1 MRTLYQRN
9 ETMFKALQ
17 SRNFK
22 LFFYGQSVSV
32 IGTWLQKTAVSW
44 MVYSIT
50 GSVFLLGLAT
60 FLSMIPSLFLAP
72 LAGSIIGRYNRHRSM
87 ILLQSLAM
95 LQAGA
100 LALLI
105 YLKIYNISFILAL
118 SLIQGI
124 INAFDMTCRQTMM
137 VDIVDNKENLAN
149 AVALNSTI
157 TNFARIAGP
166 AFAGIILHQ
175 YGEDICFIGN
185 FLSYIPV
192 LISLA
197 LMRIKPYT
205 KATDKLKMMDDF
217 IEGLDYLK
225 KESEMAKMLLMLA
238 CSSLFV
244 ISFNTLM
251 PVFAKD
257 IFNGNAQTF
266 SWFESAAGIGSI
278 ITAIYMA
285 NLKSAENTNKIM
297 LAASVLLGF
306 SILILALSSSL
317 ILALICMVLSGIGMM
332 GQTSSINIYIQTNST
347 SHMRSRSISYY
358 LMAFQGMIP
367 VGSLLIGYVSHFIGI
382 RTTVA
387 IQGII
392 CLLSVILYTYYKNQ
406 KTTDELKTCPVHY
419 KN

>member
-1 MRTLYQRN
+1 
-9 ETMFKALQ
+9 MFKALK
-17 SRNFK
+17 SKNFK

-44 MVYSIT
+44 MVYSVT

-72 LAGSIIGRYNRHRSM
+72 LAGSIIGRYDKHRAM

-100 LALLI
+100 LALMI
-105 YLKIYNISFILAL
+105 YLKIYNINFILAL

-124 INAFDMTCRQTMM
+124 INSFDMTCRQTMM
-137 VDIVDNKENLAN
+137 IDIVDNKEDLPN
-149 AVALNSTI
+149 AVALNSTLN
-157 TNFARIAGP
+157 NFARIAGP
-166 AFAGIILHQ
+166 ALAGIILHN

-192 LISLA
+192 LISL
-197 LMRIKPYT
+197 LMMKITPHI
-205 KATDKLKMMDDF
+205 KATDKMKMYDDF
-217 IEGLDYLK
+217 IEGLDYVK
-225 KESEMAKMLLMLA
+225 KETEMAKMLLMLM

-257 IFNGNAQTF
+257 IFSGNAQTF

-278 ITAIYMA
+278 LSAIYLA
-285 NLKSAENTNKIM
+285 NLKKADNMGKIM
-297 LAASVLLGF
+297 ITASLLLGF
-306 SILILALSSSL
+306 SIIILAYSNSL
-317 ILALICMVLSGIGMM
+317 TVALICMALSGVGMM
-332 GQTSSINIYIQTNST
+332 AQTSSINIYIQTQST
-347 SHMRSRSISYY
+347 VNMRSRSISYY
-358 LMAFQGMIP
+358 LMAYQGMIP
-367 VGSLLIGYVSHFIGI
+367 VGSLIIGYVSHIIGT
-382 RTTVA
+382 RNTVA

-392 CLLSVILYTYYKNQ
+392 CILSVIVYVYYKRHSSEE
-406 KTTDELKTCPVHY
+406 ELESCQVQFRNS

>member
-1 MRTLYQRN
+1 
-9 ETMFKALQ
+9 MFKALK

-72 LAGSIIGRYNRHRSM
+72 LAGSIIGRYDRHKAM

-105 YLKIYNISFILAL
+105 YLKIYNINFILAL
-118 SLIQGI
+118 SLFQGI

-137 VDIVDNKENLAN
+137 IDIVDNKEDLPN
-149 AVALNSTI
+149 AVALNSTLN
-157 TNFARIAGP
+157 NFARIAGP
-166 AFAGIILHQ
+166 ALAGIILHN

-192 LISLA
+192 LISL
-197 LMRIKPYT
+197 LMMKITPHIK
-205 KATDKLKMMDDF
+205 AVDKFKMLEDF
-217 IEGLDYLK
+217 IEGFDYIK
-225 KESEMAKMLLMLA
+225 KEAEMAKMLLMLT

-257 IFNGNAQTF
+257 IFSGNAQTF

-278 ITAIYMA
+278 ISAIYLA
-285 NLKSAENTNKIM
+285 NLKKSDNMSKIM
-297 LAASVLLGF
+297 IAASLLLGF
-306 SILILALSSSL
+306 SIIILAYSNSL
-317 ILALICMVLSGIGMM
+317 TIALICMALSGVGMM
-332 GQTSSINIYIQTNST
+332 AQTSSINIYIQTQSVVN
-347 SHMRSRSISYY
+347 MRSRSISYY
-358 LMAFQGMIP
+358 LMAYQGMIP
-367 VGSLLIGYVSHFIGI
+367 VGSLIIGYVSHIIGT
-382 RTTVA
+382 RNTVA

-392 CLLSVILYTYYKNQ
+392 SIISVIVYVYYKNRSPQ
-406 KTTDELKTCPVHY
+406 EDLETCPVRY
-419 KN
+419 KDSKF

>member
-1 MRTLYQRN
+1 
-9 ETMFKALQ
+9 MFKALK
-17 SRNFK
+17 SKNFK

-44 MVYSIT
+44 MVYSVT

-72 LAGSIIGRYNRHRSM
+72 LAGSIIGRYDRHKAM

-105 YLKIYNISFILAL
+105 YLKIYNINFILAL
-118 SLIQGI
+118 SLFQGI

-137 VDIVDNKENLAN
+137 IDIVDNKEDLSN
-149 AVALNSTI
+149 AVALNSTLN
-157 TNFARIAGP
+157 NFARIAGP
-166 AFAGIILHQ
+166 ALAGIILHQ

-192 LISLA
+192 LVSL
-197 LMRIKPYT
+197 LMMKITPHI
-205 KATDKLKMMDDF
+205 KATDKFKMLEDF
-217 IEGLDYLK
+217 LEGFDYVK
-225 KESEMAKMLLMLA
+225 KEAEMAKMLLMLM

-257 IFNGNAQTF
+257 IFSGNAQTF

-278 ITAIYMA
+278 VSALYLA
-285 NLKSAENTNKIM
+285 NLKSAENMNKIM
-297 LAASVLLGF
+297 IIASFLLGCSIIVLSF
-306 SILILALSSSL
+306 SNSL
-317 ILALICMVLSGIGMM
+317 LPALICMGLSGVGMM
-332 GQTSSINIYIQTNST
+332 AQTSSINIYIQTQSAVN
-347 SHMRSRSISYY
+347 MRSRSISYY
-358 LMAFQGMIP
+358 LMAYQGMIS
-367 VGSLLIGYVSHFIGI
+367 VGSLIIGYVSHIIGT
-382 RTTVA
+382 RNTVA

-392 CLLSVILYTYYKNQ
+392 CIISVIVYVYYKNRSSEE
-406 KTTDELKTCPVHY
+406 ELGTVPVRY
-419 KN
+419 EE

>member
-1 MRTLYQRN
+1 
-9 ETMFKALQ
+9 MFKALK
-17 SRNFK
+17 SKNFK

-72 LAGSIIGRYNRHRSM
+72 IAGSIIGRYDRHRAM

-105 YLKIYNISFILAL
+105 YLKIYNINFILAL

-124 INAFDMTCRQTMM
+124 INSFDMTCRQTMM
-137 VDIVDNKENLAN
+137 IDIVDDKEDLPN
-149 AVALNSTI
+149 AVALNSTLN
-157 TNFARIAGP
+157 NFARIAGP
-166 AFAGIILHQ
+166 ALAGIILHN

-192 LISLA
+192 LISL
-197 LMRIKPYT
+197 LMMKITPHI
-205 KATDKLKMMDDF
+205 KATDKLKMYNDF
-217 IEGLDYLK
+217 IEGLDYVK
-225 KESEMAKMLLMLA
+225 KETEMAKMLLMLM

-257 IFNGNAQTF
+257 IFSGNAQTF

-278 ITAIYMA
+278 VSAIYLA
-285 NLKSAENTNKIM
+285 NLKKADNMGKIM
-297 LAASVLLGF
+297 IAASLLLGF
-306 SILILALSSSL
+306 SIIILAYSNSL
-317 ILALICMVLSGIGMM
+317 TVALICMALSGVGMM
-332 GQTSSINIYIQTNST
+332 AQTSSINIYVQTQST
-347 SHMRSRSISYY
+347 VNMRSRSISYY
-358 LMAFQGMIP
+358 MMAYQGMIP
-367 VGSLLIGYVSHFIGI
+367 VGSLIIGYVSHIIGT
-382 RTTVA
+382 RNTVA
-387 IQGII
+387 IQGVISII
-392 CLLSVILYTYYKNQ
+392 SVIVYVYYKNRSAEEEDLESCQ
-406 KTTDELKTCPVHY
+406 IQY
-419 KN
+419 RNSKN

>member
-1 MRTLYQRN
+1 
-9 ETMFKALQ
+9 MFKALK
-17 SRNFK
+17 SKNFK

-32 IGTWLQKTAVSW
+32 VGTWMQKTAISW

-72 LAGSIIGRYNRHRSM
+72 LAGSIIGRYDRHKAM
-87 ILLQSLAM
+87 LLLQSMAM
-95 LQAGA
+95 MQAGA

-105 YLKIYNISFILAL
+105 YLKIYNINFILAL

-137 VDIVDNKENLAN
+137 IDIVDDKEDLPN
-149 AVALNSTI
+149 AVALNSTLN
-157 TNFARIAGP
+157 NFARIAGP
-166 AFAGIILHQ
+166 ALAGIILHN

-192 LISLA
+192 LISL
-197 LMRIKPYT
+197 LMMKITPHIK
-205 KATDKLKMMDDF
+205 AVDKFKMLEDF
-217 IEGLDYLK
+217 IEGFDYVK
-225 KESEMAKMLLMLA
+225 KETEMAKMLLMLM

-257 IFNGNAQTF
+257 IFSGNAQTF

-278 ITAIYMA
+278 LSAIYLA
-285 NLKSAENTNKIM
+285 NLKKSDQMSKIM
-297 LAASVLLGF
+297 IAASLLLGF
-306 SILILALSSSL
+306 SIIILAYSNNLTV
-317 ILALICMVLSGIGMM
+317 ALICMALSGIGMM
-332 GQTSSINIYIQTNST
+332 AQTSSINIYVQTQSAVN
-347 SHMRSRSISYY
+347 MRSRSISYY
-358 LMAFQGMIP
+358 LMAYQGMIP
-367 VGSLLIGYVSHFIGI
+367 VGSLIIGYVSHIIGT
-382 RTTVA
+382 RHTVA

-392 CLLSVILYTYYKNQ
+392 CILSVIVYVYYKNRSSQ
-406 KTTDELKTCPVHY
+406 EDLETCPVRY
-419 KN
+419 KDSEF

>member
-1 MRTLYQRN
+1 
-9 ETMFKALQ
+9 MFKALK
-17 SRNFK
+17 SKNFK

-72 LAGSIIGRYNRHRSM
+72 LAGSIIGRYDRHKTM

-105 YLKIYNISFILAL
+105 YLKIYNINFILAL
-118 SLIQGI
+118 SLFQGI

-137 VDIVDNKENLAN
+137 IDIVDNKEDLPN
-149 AVALNSTI
+149 AVALNSTLN
-157 TNFARIAGP
+157 NFARIAGP
-166 AFAGIILHQ
+166 ALAGIILHN

-192 LISLA
+192 LISL
-197 LMRIKPYT
+197 LMMKITPHIK
-205 KATDKLKMMDDF
+205 AVDKFKMLEDF
-217 IEGLDYLK
+217 IEGFDYIK
-225 KESEMAKMLLMLA
+225 KEAEMAKMLLMLT

-257 IFNGNAQTF
+257 IFSGNAQTF

-278 ITAIYMA
+278 ISAIYLA
-285 NLKSAENTNKIM
+285 NLKKSDNMSKIM
-297 LAASVLLGF
+297 IAASLLLGF
-306 SILILALSSSL
+306 SIIILAYSNSL
-317 ILALICMVLSGIGMM
+317 TIALICMALSGVGMM
-332 GQTSSINIYIQTNST
+332 AQTSSINIYIQTQSAVN
-347 SHMRSRSISYY
+347 MRSRSISYY
-358 LMAFQGMIP
+358 LMAYQGMIP
-367 VGSLLIGYVSHFIGI
+367 VGSLIIGYVSHIIGT
-382 RTTVA
+382 RNTVA

-392 CLLSVILYTYYKNQ
+392 SILSVIVYVYYK
-406 KTTDELKTCPVHY
+406 KHKASEELETCPVTY
-419 KN
+419 KNSKF

>member
-1 MRTLYQRN
+1 
-9 ETMFKALQ
+9 MFKALK

-22 LFFYGQSVSV
+22 LFFYGQSVSIV
-32 IGTWLQKTAVSW
+32 GTWLQKTAVSW

-72 LAGSIIGRYNRHRSM
+72 LAGSVIGRYDRHKAM

-100 LALLI
+100 LALLL
-105 YLKIYNISFILAL
+105 YLKIYNINFILAL
-118 SLIQGI
+118 SLFQGI

-137 VDIVDNKENLAN
+137 IDIVDDKEDLPN
-149 AVALNSTI
+149 AVALNSTLN
-157 TNFARIAGP
+157 NFARIAGP
-166 AFAGIILHQ
+166 ALAGIILHN

-192 LISLA
+192 LVSL
-197 LMRIKPYT
+197 LMMRITPHI
-205 KATDKLKMMDDF
+205 KAEDKFKMLDDF
-217 IEGLDYLK
+217 LEGLDYVK
-225 KESEMAKMLLMLA
+225 KETEMARMLLMLM

-257 IFNGNAQTF
+257 IFSGNAQTF

-278 ITAIYMA
+278 VSAIYLA
-285 NLKSAENTNKIM
+285 NLKKADNMNKIM
-297 LAASVLLGF
+297 IAASLLLGF
-306 SILILALSSSL
+306 SIIILAYSNSL
-317 ILALICMVLSGIGMM
+317 TIALICMALSGVGMM
-332 GQTSSINIYIQTNST
+332 AQTSSINIYVQTQSSVN
-347 SHMRSRSISYY
+347 MRSRSISYY
-358 LMAFQGMIP
+358 LMAYQGMIP
-367 VGSLLIGYVSHFIGI
+367 VGSLIIGYVSHIIGT
-382 RTTVA
+382 RNTVA

-392 CLLSVILYTYYKNQ
+392 CIVSVIVYVYYK
-406 KTTDELKTCPVHY
+406 KHTTSEDLETCPVPY
-419 KN
+419 RNSKD

>member
-1 MRTLYQRN
+1 
-9 ETMFKALQ
+9 MFKALK
-17 SRNFK
+17 SKNFK

-72 LAGSIIGRYNRHRSM
+72 LAGSIIGRYDRHKAM

-105 YLKIYNISFILAL
+105 YLKIYNINFILAL
-118 SLIQGI
+118 SLFQGI

-137 VDIVDNKENLAN
+137 IDIVDNKEDLPN
-149 AVALNSTI
+149 AVALNSTLN
-157 TNFARIAGP
+157 NFARIAGP
-166 AFAGIILHQ
+166 ALAGIILHN

-192 LISLA
+192 LISL
-197 LMRIKPYT
+197 LMMKITPHIK
-205 KATDKLKMMDDF
+205 AVDKFKMLEDF
-217 IEGLDYLK
+217 IEGFDYIK
-225 KESEMAKMLLMLA
+225 KEAEMAKMLLMLT

-257 IFNGNAQTF
+257 IFSGNAQTF

-278 ITAIYMA
+278 ISAIYLA
-285 NLKSAENTNKIM
+285 NLKKSDKMSKIM
-297 LAASVLLGF
+297 IAASLLLGF
-306 SILILALSSSL
+306 SIIILAYSNSL
-317 ILALICMVLSGIGMM
+317 TIALICMALSGVGMM
-332 GQTSSINIYIQTNST
+332 AQTSSINIYIQTQSAVN
-347 SHMRSRSISYY
+347 MRSRSISYY
-358 LMAFQGMIP
+358 LMAYQGMIP
-367 VGSLLIGYVSHFIGI
+367 VGSLIIGYVSHIIGT
-382 RTTVA
+382 RNTVA
-387 IQGII
+387 FQGII
-392 CLLSVILYTYYKNQ
+392 SILSVIVYVYYK
-406 KTTDELKTCPVHY
+406 KHKASEELETCPVTY
-419 KN
+419 KNSKF

>member
-1 MRTLYQRN
+1 
-9 ETMFKALQ
+9 MFKALK
-17 SRNFK
+17 SKNFK

-44 MVYSIT
+44 MVYSVT

-72 LAGSIIGRYNRHRSM
+72 LAGSIIGRYDKHRAM

-100 LALLI
+100 LALMI
-105 YLKIYNISFILAL
+105 YLKIYNINFILAL

-124 INAFDMTCRQTMM
+124 INSFDMTCRQTMM
-137 VDIVDNKENLAN
+137 IDIVDNKEDLPN
-149 AVALNSTI
+149 AVALNSTLN
-157 TNFARIAGP
+157 NFARIAGP
-166 AFAGIILHQ
+166 ALAGIILHN

-192 LISLA
+192 LISL
-197 LMRIKPYT
+197 LMMKIPQHI
-205 KATDKLKMMDDF
+205 KATDKLKMYDDF
-217 IEGLDYLK
+217 IEGLDYVR
-225 KESEMAKMLLMLA
+225 KETEMAKMLLMLM

-257 IFNGNAQTF
+257 IFSGNAQTF

-278 ITAIYMA
+278 VSAIYLA
-285 NLKSAENTNKIM
+285 NLKKADNMGKIM
-297 LAASVLLGF
+297 IAASLLLGF
-306 SILILALSSSL
+306 SIIILAYSNSL
-317 ILALICMVLSGIGMM
+317 TVALICMALSGVGMM
-332 GQTSSINIYIQTNST
+332 AQTSSINIYIQTQSSVN
-347 SHMRSRSISYY
+347 MRSRSISYY
-358 LMAFQGMIP
+358 LMAYQGMIP
-367 VGSLLIGYVSHFIGI
+367 VGSLIIGYVSHIIGT
-382 RTTVA
+382 RNTVA
-387 IQGII
+387 IQGVISII
-392 CLLSVILYTYYKNQ
+392 SVIVYVYYKRH
-406 KTTDELKTCPVHY
+406 TSDEDDLETCQVPY

>member
-1 MRTLYQRN
+1 
-9 ETMFKALQ
+9 MFKALK
-17 SRNFK
+17 SKNFK

-44 MVYSIT
+44 MVYSVT

-72 LAGSIIGRYNRHRSM
+72 LAGSIIGRYDRHRAM
-87 ILLQSLAM
+87 IVLQSLAM

-105 YLKIYNISFILAL
+105 YLKIYNINFILAL

-124 INAFDMTCRQTMM
+124 INSFDMTCRQTMM
-137 VDIVDNKENLAN
+137 IDIVNDKEDLPN
-149 AVALNSTI
+149 AVALNSTLN
-157 TNFARIAGP
+157 NFARIAGP
-166 AFAGIILHQ
+166 ALAGIILHN

-192 LISLA
+192 LISL
-197 LMRIKPYT
+197 LMMKITPHI
-205 KATDKLKMMDDF
+205 KATDKLKMYDDF
-217 IEGLDYLK
+217 IEGLDYIK
-225 KESEMAKMLLMLA
+225 KETEMAKMLLMLM

-278 ITAIYMA
+278 VSAIYLA
-285 NLKSAENTNKIM
+285 NLKKADNMGKIM
-297 LAASVLLGF
+297 IFASLLLGF
-306 SILILALSSSL
+306 SIIIMAYSNSL
-317 ILALICMVLSGIGMM
+317 TVALICMALSGIGMM
-332 GQTSSINIYIQTNST
+332 AQTSSINIYIQTQST
-347 SHMRSRSISYY
+347 VNMRSRSISYY
-358 LMAFQGMIP
+358 MMAYQGMIP
-367 VGSLLIGYVSHFIGI
+367 VGSLIIGYVSHIIGT
-382 RTTVA
+382 RNTVA

-392 CLLSVILYTYYKNQ
+392 SIISVIVYVYYKNRSAEEDDLESCQ
-406 KTTDELKTCPVHY
+406 VQFRNS

>member
-1 MRTLYQRN
+1 
-9 ETMFKALQ
+9 MFKALK
-17 SRNFK
+17 SKNFK

-72 LAGSIIGRYNRHRSM
+72 LAGSIIGRYDRHKAM

-95 LQAGA
+95 FQAGA

-105 YLKIYNISFILAL
+105 YLKIYNINFILAL
-118 SLIQGI
+118 SLFQGI
-124 INAFDMTCRQTMM
+124 INSFDMTCRQTMM
-137 VDIVDNKENLAN
+137 IDIVDNKEDLPN
-149 AVALNSTI
+149 AVALNSTLN
-157 TNFARIAGP
+157 NFARIAGP
-166 AFAGIILHQ
+166 ALAGIILHQ

-192 LISLA
+192 LISLF
-197 LMRIKPYT
+197 MMKITPHI
-205 KATDKLKMMDDF
+205 KATDKLKMYDDF
-217 IEGLDYLK
+217 IEGLDYVR
-225 KESEMAKMLLMLA
+225 KESEMAKMLLMLM

-257 IFNGNAQTF
+257 IFSGNAQTF

-278 ITAIYMA
+278 LSAIYLA
-285 NLKSAENTNKIM
+285 NLKKSDNMGKIM
-297 LAASVLLGF
+297 IAASLLLGF
-306 SILILALSSSL
+306 SIIILAYSNSL
-317 ILALICMVLSGIGMM
+317 TVALICMALSGVGMM
-332 GQTSSINIYIQTNST
+332 AQTSSINIYVQTQST
-347 SHMRSRSISYY
+347 VTMRSRSISYY
-358 LMAFQGMIP
+358 MMAYQGMIP
-367 VGSLLIGYVSHFIGI
+367 VGSLIIGYVSHIIGT
-382 RTTVA
+382 RNTVA
-387 IQGII
+387 IQGVISII
-392 CLLSVILYTYYKNQ
+392 SVIVYVYYKNRSSQ
-406 KTTDELKTCPVHY
+406 EEFETCEVRY

>member
-1 MRTLYQRN
+1 
-9 ETMFKALQ
+9 MFKALK
-17 SRNFK
+17 SKNFK

-44 MVYSIT
+44 MVYSVT

-72 LAGSIIGRYNRHRSM
+72 LAGSIIGRYDKHRAM

-100 LALLI
+100 LALMI
-105 YLKIYNISFILAL
+105 YLKIYNINFILAL

-124 INAFDMTCRQTMM
+124 INSFDMTCRQTMM
-137 VDIVDNKENLAN
+137 IDIVDNKQDLPN
-149 AVALNSTI
+149 AVALNSTLN
-157 TNFARIAGP
+157 NFARIAGP
-166 AFAGIILHQ
+166 ALAGIILHN

-192 LISLA
+192 LISL
-197 LMRIKPYT
+197 LMMKITPHI
-205 KATDKLKMMDDF
+205 KATDKMKMYDDF
-217 IEGLDYLK
+217 IEGLDYVR
-225 KESEMAKMLLMLA
+225 KETEMAKMLLMLM

-257 IFNGNAQTF
+257 IFSGNAQTF

-278 ITAIYMA
+278 LSAIYLA
-285 NLKSAENTNKIM
+285 NLKRADNMGKIM
-297 LAASVLLGF
+297 IAASLLLGF
-306 SILILALSSSL
+306 SIIILAYSNSL
-317 ILALICMVLSGIGMM
+317 TVALICMALSGVGMM
-332 GQTSSINIYIQTNST
+332 AQTSSINIYIQTQST
-347 SHMRSRSISYY
+347 VNMRSRSISYY
-358 LMAFQGMIP
+358 LMAYQGMIP
-367 VGSLLIGYVSHFIGI
+367 VGSLIIGYVSHIIGT
-382 RTTVA
+382 RNTVA

-392 CLLSVILYTYYKNQ
+392 CILSVIVYVYYKRH
-406 KTTDELKTCPVHY
+406 TSDEDDLETCQVPY

>member
-1 MRTLYQRN
+1 
-9 ETMFKALQ
+9 MFKALK
-17 SRNFK
+17 SKNFK

-50 GSVFLLGLAT
+50 GSVFSLGLAT

-72 LAGSIIGRYNRHRSM
+72 LAGSIIGRYDRHKTM

-105 YLKIYNISFILAL
+105 YLKIYNINFILAL
-118 SLIQGI
+118 SLFQGI

-137 VDIVDNKENLAN
+137 IDIVDNKEDLPN
-149 AVALNSTI
+149 AVALNSTLN
-157 TNFARIAGP
+157 NFARIAGP
-166 AFAGIILHQ
+166 ALAGIILHN

-192 LISLA
+192 LISL
-197 LMRIKPYT
+197 LMMKITPHIK
-205 KATDKLKMMDDF
+205 AVDKFKMLEDF
-217 IEGLDYLK
+217 IEGFDYIK
-225 KESEMAKMLLMLA
+225 KEAEMAKMLLMLT

-257 IFNGNAQTF
+257 IFSGNAQTF

-278 ITAIYMA
+278 ISAIYLA
-285 NLKSAENTNKIM
+285 NLKKSDNMSKIM
-297 LAASVLLGF
+297 IAASLLLGF
-306 SILILALSSSL
+306 SIIILAYSNSL
-317 ILALICMVLSGIGMM
+317 TIALICMALSGVGMM
-332 GQTSSINIYIQTNST
+332 AQTSSINIYIQTQSAVN
-347 SHMRSRSISYY
+347 MRSRSISYY
-358 LMAFQGMIP
+358 LMAYQGMIP
-367 VGSLLIGYVSHFIGI
+367 VGSLIIGYVSHIIGT
-382 RTTVA
+382 RNTVA

-392 CLLSVILYTYYKNQ
+392 SILSVIVYVYYK
-406 KTTDELKTCPVHY
+406 KHKASEELETCPVTY
-419 KN
+419 KNSKF

>member
-1 MRTLYQRN
+1 
-9 ETMFKALQ
+9 MFKALK

-44 MVYSIT
+44 MVYSVT
-50 GSVFLLGLAT
+50 GSVFLLGLTT

-72 LAGSIIGRYNRHRSM
+72 LAGSIIGRYDRHKSM

-105 YLKIYNISFILAL
+105 YLKIYNINFILIL

-124 INAFDMTCRQTMM
+124 INSFDMTCRQTMM
-137 VDIVDNKENLAN
+137 IDIVDNKEDLPN
-149 AVALNSTI
+149 AVALNSTL

-166 AFAGIILHQ
+166 ALAGIILHN

-192 LISLA
+192 LISLL
-197 LMRIKPYT
+197 LMKITPHI
-205 KATDKLKMMDDF
+205 KATEKLKMYDDF
-217 IEGLDYLK
+217 IEGLDYVK
-225 KESEMAKMLLMLA
+225 KETEMAKMLLMLM

-257 IFNGNAQTF
+257 IFSGNAQTF

-278 ITAIYMA
+278 VSALYLA
-285 NLKSAENTNKIM
+285 NLKSAENMNKIM
-297 LAASVLLGF
+297 IIASFLLGCSIIVLSF
-306 SILILALSSSL
+306 SNSL
-317 ILALICMVLSGIGMM
+317 LPALICMGLSGVGMM
-332 GQTSSINIYIQTNST
+332 AQTSSINIYIQTNS
-347 SHMRSRSISYY
+347 SSSMRSRIISYY
-358 LMAFQGMIP
+358 MMAYQGMIP
-367 VGSLLIGYVSHFIGI
+367 VGSLLIGYISHSIGT

-387 IQGII
+387 VQGVI
-392 CLLSVILYTYYKNQ
+392 CLISVLIYLFYKKHSITEELDSCPVYYK
-406 KTTDELKTCPVHY
+406 
-419 KN
+419 